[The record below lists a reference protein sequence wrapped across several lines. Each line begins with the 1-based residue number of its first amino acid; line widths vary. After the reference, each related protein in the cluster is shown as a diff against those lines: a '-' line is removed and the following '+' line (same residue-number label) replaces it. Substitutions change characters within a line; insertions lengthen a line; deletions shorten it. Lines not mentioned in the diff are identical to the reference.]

1 MAILVYNKLQPVPN
15 AEVKINFA
23 QVLKDLDW
31 TAVFLDVPYNE
42 TEDPCNAIYNTME
55 ELLSKYEIEESSLKM
70 ADLET
75 EETINLQSQ
84 KTN

>member
-31 TAVFLDVPYNE
+31 TAVFLDVPYNM
-42 TEDPCNAIYNTME
+42 TEDPSDIKN
-55 ELLSKYEIEESSLKM
+55 
-70 ADLET
+70 
-75 EETINLQSQ
+75 
-84 KTN
+84 